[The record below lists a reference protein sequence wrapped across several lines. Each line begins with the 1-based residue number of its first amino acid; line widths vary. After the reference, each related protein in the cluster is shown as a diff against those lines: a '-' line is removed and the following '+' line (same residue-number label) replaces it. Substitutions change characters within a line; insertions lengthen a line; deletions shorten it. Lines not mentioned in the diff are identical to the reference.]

1 MGSKFIECKV
11 YILQSLKALHLTS
24 NYFLIYLRGRAVP
37 VDLRGTPA
45 VANSTQYPPVTTRS
59 HNVTSVTQK
68 QYELVFYSGAI
79 GNLLEEWSL
88 RLLLFCWWFSV
99 AFAFL
104 LSDDLSFQWWFS
116 TLTVNTS
123 TCTTILHSK
132 TKYFV
137 CDDEVLRTLSTNFVR
152 EDEVLRMR
160 SRSTLYS
167 KYFAV
172 YFVRRST
179 SSTKTEYFVFEDEA
193 LYSRSTSKY
202 FIEKWPCNRT
212 PVDSSHNSYIST
224 HSPFDFFLSALFW
237 TNNQ

>member
-24 NYFLIYLRGRAVP
+24 NYFLIYLPGRAVP

-137 CDDEVLRTLSTNFVR
+137 CDDEVLRTFY
-152 EDEVLRMR
+152 ELRTR
-160 SRSTLYS
+160 
-167 KYFAV
+167 
-172 YFVRRST
+172 RRST
-179 SSTKTEYFVFEDEA
+179 SYAKTKYFVFEVLRRVFCTAKYFEYEDRV
-193 LYSRSTSKY
+193 LRIRRRSTLLSKY
-202 FIEKWPCNRT
+202 FEVLYRKMTMQQNACW
-212 PVDSSHNSYIST
+212 
-224 HSPFDFFLSALFW
+224 FF
-237 TNNQ
+237 T